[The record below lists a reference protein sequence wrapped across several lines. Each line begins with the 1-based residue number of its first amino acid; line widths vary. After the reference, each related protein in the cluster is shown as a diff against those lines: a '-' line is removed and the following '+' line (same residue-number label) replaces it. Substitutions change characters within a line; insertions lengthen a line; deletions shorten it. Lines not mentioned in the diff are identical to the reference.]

1 MIARSGQRRGS
12 SADDQL
18 LIAAAR
24 RIGVQI
30 AAACALAVA
39 VVAVVTFTLL
49 RHHGEP
55 IRAVPDRSTDHDYL
69 VRDALLIAG
78 VIGILIAGAVGYLA
92 AKRAIGPLG
101 EALTLQRRFVADAGH
116 ELRTPLAVLH
126 TRAQLLARRIPVG
139 DPARQTAEQLLDDS
153 RMLGEIIDELL
164 VSAQLSSDPQLGE
177 SIDLRDIV
185 ADVVAT
191 MEVLARE
198 SNVSLSCAGPDNAD
212 ATLVNG
218 SRSALRRA
226 AVGLVDNAITHVR
239 PGGEVLVRVAVDT
252 GWTELTVT
260 DNGPGF
266 GTADPMQ
273 LTRRFAQG
281 NRRDPIDHQR
291 PMGNQRYGLGLAL
304 IREIAVAHGG
314 TFAVKNGEPT
324 GATATI
330 RLPSIEGLQPRR
342 RRG

>member
-1 MIARSGQRRGS
+1 MISRSGERGR
-12 SADDQL
+12 SADDLL

-30 AAACALAVA
+30 AVACALAVA
-39 VVAVVTFTLL
+39 VVAVVTFVLL

-55 IRAVPDRSTDHDYL
+55 SRAVPDRSTDHDDL

-78 VIGILIAGAVGYLA
+78 VVGILIAGAVGYLA

-116 ELRTPLAVLH
+116 ELRTPLTVLH
-126 TRAQLLARRIPVG
+126 TRAQLLARRIPAG
-139 DPARQTAEQLLDDS
+139 DPAQQTAEQLLDDS

-177 SIDLRDIV
+177 SIHLREIA
-185 ADVVAT
+185 ADAVAT
-191 MEVLARE
+191 MDVLARE
-198 SNVSLSCAGPDNAD
+198 SNVSLRCAGPDSAD
-212 ATLVNG
+212 TTLVNG

-239 PGGEVLVRVAVDT
+239 PGGEVLVRVAVYTD
-252 GWTELTVT
+252 WTELTVT

-266 GTADPMQ
+266 DTADPMQ

-281 NRRDPIDHQR
+281 NLRHPIDHQR

-330 RLPSIEGLQPRR
+330 RLPLVERIEPQRR
-342 RRG
+342 QR